1 MNNAA
6 ILLLAIG
13 LDLLLGD
20 PRKLPHITRITG
32 LCIRFWEYILRKSHL
47 DNIVGGLL
55 LYLLV
60 VLSVISPLFL
70 IFLFVLNY
78 SAIAANALL
87 VFIVF
92 QSIAYRD
99 LVRHVKNVIT
109 PLRKNDLPEAR
120 RKVGWIVGRD
130 TENLNQ
136 TGICRAAVEALAESA
151 NDGLF
156 APLFWGL
163 LLGPFG
169 ALLYRITNTLDS
181 MVGHRD
187 ERYEK
192 LGKASARMD
201 DVLGWIPARITALLF
216 WKSHSMRKF
225 TAIISDAHKH
235 ASPNAGWPEASIA
248 HSLDIRLGGTNF
260 YGGER
265 HDGSVFNPAG
275 KAPDVFDIQRSLRI
289 FTLSLRIFTCGL
301 SLILFTSLI

>member
-20 PRKLPHITRITG
+20 PRKLPHITRFTG

-60 VLSVISPLFL
+60 VLSVITPCFLLFL
-70 IFLFVLNY
+70 LLLNY
-78 SAIAANALL
+78 STIAANALL
-87 VFIVF
+87 VLIVF

-99 LVRHVKNVIT
+99 LVKHVKNVIT
-109 PLRKNDLPEAR
+109 PLRNNDLPEAR

-130 TENLNQ
+130 TKDLDEPE
-136 TGICRAAVEALAESA
+136 ICRAAVEALAESA

-156 APLFWGL
+156 APLFWGIV
-163 LLGPFG
+163 LGPWA

-181 MVGHRD
+181 MVGHHD

-192 LGKASARMD
+192 LGKTSARMD
-201 DVLGWIPARITALLF
+201 DVLGWIPARLTALLL
-216 WKSHSMRKF
+216 WLPNPTLKF
-225 TAIISDAHKH
+225 SAIISDACKH
-235 ASPNAGWPEASIA
+235 ASPNAGWPEATIA
-248 HSLDIRLGGTNF
+248 HTLDIRLGGTN
-260 YGGER
+260 YYDGER
-265 HDGSVFNPAG
+265 HEGALFNPQG
-275 KAPDVFDIQRSLRI
+275 KTPSI
-289 FTLSLRIFTCGL
+289 LSLLKTLHLFASSLAIFSSPLVLYTL
-301 SLILFTSLI
+301 LTIQ